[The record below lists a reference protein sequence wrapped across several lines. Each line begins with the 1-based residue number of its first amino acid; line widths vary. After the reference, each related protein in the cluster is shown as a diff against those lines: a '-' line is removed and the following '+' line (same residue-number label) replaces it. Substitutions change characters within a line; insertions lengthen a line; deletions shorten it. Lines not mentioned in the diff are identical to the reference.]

1 MLDIT
6 FFLCDQMLTSS
17 VSFPLEQLHA
27 AQTMAQATAQSVN
40 LDTKSKKTRNFQ
52 TKLFNARLASI
63 DQNPIA
69 SQTGLPI
76 TPDSNILDIE
86 KTDLIYLPALWRNPR
101 PILKKNIRILDW
113 LKHAHEQ
120 GSIIAGV
127 GTGCYFMAEAGLLDH
142 KPATTHWFYF
152 NDFHS
157 NYPKIQLKRQHFI
170 TEADGLYCTGS
181 VNSMADLTIHFI
193 QRFFSPSIA
202 RDIERH
208 FFHEIRKAYDGESV
222 FRKQIQAH
230 PDEDIIQIQL
240 WLQENYGSKIK
251 FTELAKK
258 FEMSTRTLNR
268 RFKNAAG
275 ITPVEYVQKIRINT
289 AKELVQT
296 TNLSISEII
305 FKTGY
310 HDHAHFLRLF
320 KKHHGLTPSQYR
332 TTVRA
337 KLFNLE

>member
-17 VSFPLEQLHA
+17 VTLPLEQLHA
-27 AQTMAQATAQSVN
+27 AQTMAQTAD
-40 LDTKSKKTRNFQ
+40 LDTNKKKRRNLHA
-52 TKLFNARLASI
+52 KLFNARLASI
-63 DQNPIA
+63 DKKPIA

-76 TPDSNILDIE
+76 TPNSNILDIE

-113 LKHAHEQ
+113 LKRSHEQ

-152 NDFHS
+152 NDFQS
-157 NYPKIQLKRQHFI
+157 NYPKIQLKQHHFI
-170 TEADGLYCTGS
+170 TEAGRLYCAGS

-202 RDIERH
+202 TGVERH
-208 FFHEIRKAYDGESV
+208 FFHEIRKAYDSESV
-222 FRKQIQAH
+222 FRKQIQSH

-240 WLQENYGSKIK
+240 WLQENYGAKIK

-275 ITPVEYVQKIRINT
+275 ITPIEYVQKIRIDT

-296 TNLSISEII
+296 TNLSISEVM